1 MMHFGAFFFFFCSSG
16 SSFVFGG
23 ASFVLPSTYI
33 FCCYRNGIV
42 ISFLILVRAG
52 ILSLLS
58 IPPPAVE
65 VSPFLASIKPI
76 PHHPIMQIKKYYMG
90 GLSCQDVGHYHL
102 LTGAQIFF
110 TVPHSDSRKKWD
122 ILSPVCN

>member
-16 SSFVFGG
+16 SSFVCGG
-23 ASFVLPSTYI
+23 ASFVLPSTFI
-33 FCCYRNGIV
+33 FCYRNGIV
-42 ISFLILVRAG
+42 ISFGILVRAG

-65 VSPFLASIKPI
+65 VSPFFGEHKTDSPSSNNAN
-76 PHHPIMQIKKYYMG
+76 KKIIHG
-90 GLSCQDVGHYHL
+90 RPLLSGCGPLSFIDRC
-102 LTGAQIFF
+102 TDFF

-122 ILSPVCN
+122 ILSPACN